1 MNKKIIILGKGGGS
15 VEGAVR
21 YDEPQQLTDEQKKQA
36 QENLGIDL
44 SANLKREIV
53 DTLPSEGEQN
63 IIYMVAKQA
72 TATGNVY
79 DEYMYINGQWELIG
93 STEVDLSGYYTKEEA
108 DDKFLTEHQQIKT
121 INGESIIGEGDL
133 EIKGFSGDYN
143 DLINKPTILNHWFGT
158 KEEYEAIVEKD
169 ENTIYHIE
177 GGDSMWFGTQAQYD
191 ALTEKEKDVLYF
203 IEGNGGDYY
212 TKEETDTAIQGV
224 KETLQ
229 GEIDAKV
236 DNSTYEAKIGEIEGV
251 LGEKTTMA
259 EVEAKGY
266 LTEHQPLKTINGEEI
281 VGEGDIEIKGGEEL
295 EVFDLAVRSTEEVI
309 ALKNDIIAG
318 KAISYDL
325 RYNSQQ
331 LTLKAKGTS
340 TTDTVFHRYLN
351 TNNFSSLNVI
361 NQEIRIDKNGRVYDF
376 SPALFT
382 LFKNTITVKQG
393 DETKGSFMSL
403 NPDSSANKTIQLS
416 TVPSKLSELE
426 NDSGFLTEHQ
436 SLDNYYTK
444 SETDNKIPTKT
455 SELVFELA
463 DGTTKTINVFV
474 KEG

>member
-15 VEGAVR
+15 IEGAVR
-21 YDEPQQLTDEQKKQA
+21 YDEPQQLTDEQKRQA

-53 DTLPSEGEQN
+53 DSLPSEGEQN
-63 IIYMVAKQA
+63 IIYMVAKQ
-72 TATGNVY
+72 TSSTDNVY

-108 DDKFLTEHQQIKT
+108 DDKFLTEHQPLKT

-212 TKEETDTAIQGV
+212 TKEETDTAIQGA

-229 GEIDAKV
+229 GEINAKV
-236 DNSTYEAKIGEIEGV
+236 DNDTYEAKISEIEGV
-251 LGEKTTMA
+251 LSEKTTMA

-281 VGEGDIEIKGGEEL
+281 VGEGDIEIIGGNNWYGTEEEFKALGEYDETGNTLYHIEGQIDYKTDIKNLPLVPKKVSQLPNDAHYIQDVKKINGISMRGEGDIDIMKIIDKYHWWGTQEEYDAIEEKDANVQYHIEGDVPTETSSLIFEL
-295 EVFDLAVRSTEEVI
+295 E
-309 ALKNDIIAG
+309 
-318 KAISYDL
+318 
-325 RYNSQQ
+325 
-331 LTLKAKGTS
+331 
-340 TTDTVFHRYLN
+340 
-351 TNNFSSLNVI
+351 
-361 NQEIRIDKNGRVYDF
+361 
-376 SPALFT
+376 
-382 LFKNTITVKQG
+382 
-393 DETKGSFMSL
+393 
-403 NPDSSANKTIQLS
+403 
-416 TVPSKLSELE
+416 
-426 NDSGFLTEHQ
+426 
-436 SLDNYYTK
+436 
-444 SETDNKIPTKT
+444 
-455 SELVFELA
+455 
-463 DGTTKTINVFV
+463 DGTTKTIEVYI
-474 KEG
+474 K